1 METATCLN
9 ISRQTVSKL
18 WKQFQ
23 NDGSV
28 VRRPG
33 QGRKRMTT
41 ASEDRYLALT
51 ARRNR
56 KATARQL
63 SSELAAATGTVASR
77 QTIYRRLNEKGLY
90 ARKPRVCVLLS
101 SQKKRDRFNW
111 CKEHQNWTEHQWS
124 HVLFT
129 DESRFSLT
137 GDSKRVYIWRESGT
151 RNDPSNIVERD
162 RFGSGGVMVWGGIMI
177 DGRTPLHV
185 FSSGSVTGQIY
196 RDEVLDPYVR
206 LFRGAYGPD
215 FLFMDDNARPHR
227 ANLVDE
233 FLESEDIKRIPWPP
247 NSPDLNPIEN
257 LWDYL
262 GRAIAR
268 IHPPPRDVNALKTA
282 LLEEWRLIPQTVVN
296 NVISGLKTRCDMC
309 VQKLGVQMNSKIFSG
324 SNNSDGLII
333 NLYVDFNRSVFLVPS
348 KKQDMTFGGIYFKLP
363 NSAKMGYY
371 INRGFQFANSKL
383 WL

>member
-1 METATCLN
+1 MASRYHLEESVKWRIIGRLEAGQSITETATCLN

-23 NDGSV
+23 NDGTV

-63 SSELAAATGTVASR
+63 SSELAAATGAVASR

-101 SQKKRDRFNW
+101 SQKKRDCFNW

-162 RFGSGGVMVWGGIMI
+162 RFGSGGVM
-177 DGRTPLHV
+177 R
-185 FSSGSVTGQIY
+185 
-196 RDEVLDPYVR
+196 
-206 LFRGAYGPD
+206 
-215 FLFMDDNARPHR
+215 
-227 ANLVDE
+227 
-233 FLESEDIKRIPWPP
+233 
-247 NSPDLNPIEN
+247 N

-268 IHPPPRDVNALKTA
+268 RHPPPRDVNGLKTA
-282 LLEEWRLIPQTVVN
+282 LLEEWSLIPQTVIK
-296 NVISGLKTRCDMC
+296 NVISSLKTRCDMC
-309 VQKLGVQMNSKIFSG
+309 VRV
-324 SNNSDGLII
+324 
-333 NLYVDFNRSVFLVPS
+333 
-348 KKQDMTFGGIYFKLP
+348 
-363 NSAKMGYY
+363 
-371 INRGFQFANSKL
+371 RGDHIPY
-383 WL
+383 

>member
-1 METATCLN
+1 MASRYHLEESVKWRIIGRLEAGQSITETATCLN

-23 NDGSV
+23 NDGTV

-56 KATARQL
+56 KATAHQL
-63 SSELAAATGTVASR
+63 SSELAATTGAVASR

-137 GDSKRVYIWRESGT
+137 GDSKRVYI
-151 RNDPSNIVERD
+151 
-162 RFGSGGVMVWGGIMI
+162 
-177 DGRTPLHV
+177 
-185 FSSGSVTGQIY
+185 
-196 RDEVLDPYVR
+196 
-206 LFRGAYGPD
+206 
-215 FLFMDDNARPHR
+215 
-227 ANLVDE
+227 
-233 FLESEDIKRIPWPP
+233 
-247 NSPDLNPIEN
+247 
-257 LWDYL
+257 
-262 GRAIAR
+262 
-268 IHPPPRDVNALKTA
+268 
-282 LLEEWRLIPQTVVN
+282 
-296 NVISGLKTRCDMC
+296 
-309 VQKLGVQMNSKIFSG
+309 
-324 SNNSDGLII
+324 
-333 NLYVDFNRSVFLVPS
+333 
-348 KKQDMTFGGIYFKLP
+348 
-363 NSAKMGYY
+363 
-371 INRGFQFANSKL
+371 
-383 WL
+383 

>member
-1 METATCLN
+1 MRLRQSLEGYLPKRRDDFVEDFLGETSLYTRYTWGKPRKRPCSQPVPVMQTSYPTTSVQLRYRSAAVCRDSKRFVMASKYHLEESVKWRIIGRLEAGQSIMETATCLN

-162 RFGSGGVMVWGGIMI
+162 RFGSGGVMVMGWNNDRWTYAPTRVQQRIC
-177 DGRTPLHV
+177 DR
-185 FSSGSVTGQIY
+185 
-196 RDEVLDPYVR
+196 
-206 LFRGAYGPD
+206 PD
-215 FLFMDDNARPHR
+215 
-227 ANLVDE
+227 
-233 FLESEDIKRIPWPP
+233 
-247 NSPDLNPIEN
+247 
-257 LWDYL
+257 
-262 GRAIAR
+262 
-268 IHPPPRDVNALKTA
+268 
-282 LLEEWRLIPQTVVN
+282 
-296 NVISGLKTRCDMC
+296 ISG
-309 VQKLGVQMNSKIFSG
+309 
-324 SNNSDGLII
+324 
-333 NLYVDFNRSVFLVPS
+333 
-348 KKQDMTFGGIYFKLP
+348 
-363 NSAKMGYY
+363 
-371 INRGFQFANSKL
+371 
-383 WL
+383 

>member
-1 METATCLN
+1 MIKCHHWMSYAMCTLPTVLCVPIGWICKRCTHFDAITCVPSSFGQPLFIFSRDSKWFVISRYHLEESVKWRIIGRLEAGQSITETATCLN

-23 NDGSV
+23 NDGTV

-63 SSELAAATGTVASR
+63 SSELAAATGAVASR
-77 QTIYRRLNEKGLY
+77 QTIYRRLNEKDLY

-137 GDSKRVYIWRESGT
+137 GDSKRVYIWGV
-151 RNDPSNIVERD
+151 RN
-162 RFGSGGVMVWGGIMI
+162 
-177 DGRTPLHV
+177 T
-185 FSSGSVTGQIY
+185 
-196 RDEVLDPYVR
+196 
-206 LFRGAYGPD
+206 
-215 FLFMDDNARPHR
+215 
-227 ANLVDE
+227 
-233 FLESEDIKRIPWPP
+233 K
-247 NSPDLNPIEN
+247 
-257 LWDYL
+257 
-262 GRAIAR
+262 
-268 IHPPPRDVNALKTA
+268 
-282 LLEEWRLIPQTVVN
+282 
-296 NVISGLKTRCDMC
+296 
-309 VQKLGVQMNSKIFSG
+309 
-324 SNNSDGLII
+324 
-333 NLYVDFNRSVFLVPS
+333 
-348 KKQDMTFGGIYFKLP
+348 
-363 NSAKMGYY
+363 
-371 INRGFQFANSKL
+371 
-383 WL
+383 

>member
-1 METATCLN
+1 MASRYHLEESVKWRIIGRLEAGQSITETATCLN
-9 ISRQTVSKL
+9 ISRQIVSKL

-23 NDGSV
+23 NDGTV

-63 SSELAAATGTVASR
+63 SSELAAATGAVASR
-77 QTIYRRLNEKGLY
+77 QTIYRRLNGKGLY

-111 CKEHQNWTEHQWS
+111 CKKHQNWTEHQWS

-162 RFGSGGVMVWGGIMI
+162 RFDSGGVMVWG
-177 DGRTPLHV
+177 
-185 FSSGSVTGQIY
+185 
-196 RDEVLDPYVR
+196 E
-206 LFRGAYGPD
+206 
-215 FLFMDDNARPHR
+215 
-227 ANLVDE
+227 
-233 FLESEDIKRIPWPP
+233 
-247 NSPDLNPIEN
+247 
-257 LWDYL
+257 
-262 GRAIAR
+262 
-268 IHPPPRDVNALKTA
+268 
-282 LLEEWRLIPQTVVN
+282 
-296 NVISGLKTRCDMC
+296 
-309 VQKLGVQMNSKIFSG
+309 
-324 SNNSDGLII
+324 
-333 NLYVDFNRSVFLVPS
+333 
-348 KKQDMTFGGIYFKLP
+348 
-363 NSAKMGYY
+363 
-371 INRGFQFANSKL
+371 
-383 WL
+383 

>member
-1 METATCLN
+1 MDVSVHALFPPTALGQQDEAGQSITETATCLN

-23 NDGSV
+23 NDGTV

-63 SSELAAATGTVASR
+63 SSELAAATRAVASR

-111 CKEHQNWTEHQWS
+111 CKEHIKTGLNINGPMFS
-124 HVLFT
+124 FT

-162 RFGSGGVMVWGGIMI
+162 
-177 DGRTPLHV
+177 P
-185 FSSGSVTGQIY
+185 
-196 RDEVLDPYVR
+196 
-206 LFRGAYGPD
+206 FR
-215 FLFMDDNARPHR
+215 
-227 ANLVDE
+227 
-233 FLESEDIKRIPWPP
+233 
-247 NSPDLNPIEN
+247 
-257 LWDYL
+257 
-262 GRAIAR
+262 
-268 IHPPPRDVNALKTA
+268 
-282 LLEEWRLIPQTVVN
+282 
-296 NVISGLKTRCDMC
+296 
-309 VQKLGVQMNSKIFSG
+309 
-324 SNNSDGLII
+324 
-333 NLYVDFNRSVFLVPS
+333 
-348 KKQDMTFGGIYFKLP
+348 
-363 NSAKMGYY
+363 
-371 INRGFQFANSKL
+371 
-383 WL
+383 